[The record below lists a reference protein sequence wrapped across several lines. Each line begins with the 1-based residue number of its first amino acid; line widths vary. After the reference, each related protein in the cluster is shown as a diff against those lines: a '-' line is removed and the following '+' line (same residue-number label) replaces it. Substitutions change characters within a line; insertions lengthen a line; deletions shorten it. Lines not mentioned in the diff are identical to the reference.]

1 MSSINEPNRKR
12 GSDMANIKIV
22 TDSSVQLTPEEISQ
36 HNITVVPLTIMID
49 NTVYIDGETI
59 TRDDFMDEMAAA
71 QNLPK
76 TSQPAVG
83 TFADVFDKLT
93 ADGSEVLAIHM
104 TETISGTVNSSRQAA
119 QIAKGKVTVIDSQ
132 FTDRAMAFQ
141 VLVAA
146 EMAEAGKDMKTIL
159 DKLEQVRDNTTLV
172 LGVTNL
178 DNLVKGG
185 RLSRVSG
192 LISSFLNIKV
202 ILQLQNGELKA
213 LRKGRGMK
221 TINNFI
227 AETIAKMAKLS
238 NIKSVGIST
247 AGAKELGEDIGRRI
261 AEVLP
266 SVPILVRPTDPVIA
280 TIQGQVR
287 LQLRTTL
294 INF

>member
-71 QNLPK
+71 HNLPK

-280 TIQGQVR
+280 THTGPGAFAITYYVD
-287 LQLRTTL
+287 
-294 INF
+294 

>member
-12 GSDMANIKIV
+12 GSGMANIKIV

-119 QIAKGKVTVIDSQ
+119 QIAKGKVTVIDTQ

-280 TIQGQVR
+280 THTGPGAFAITYYVD
-287 LQLRTTL
+287 
-294 INF
+294 

>member
-1 MSSINEPNRKR
+1 MTVDEPNRKR

-280 TIQGQVR
+280 THTGPGAFAITYYVD
-287 LQLRTTL
+287 
-294 INF
+294 

>member
-1 MSSINEPNRKR
+1 
-12 GSDMANIKIV
+12 MANIKIV

-59 TRDDFMDEMAAA
+59 TRDDFMDEMAVA

-280 TIQGQVR
+280 THTGPGAFAITYYVD
-287 LQLRTTL
+287 
-294 INF
+294 

>member
-1 MSSINEPNRKR
+1 
-12 GSDMANIKIV
+12 MANIKIV

-227 AETIAKMAKLS
+227 AETIAKTAKLS

-280 TIQGQVR
+280 THTGPGAFAITYYVD
-287 LQLRTTL
+287 
-294 INF
+294 

>member
-227 AETIAKMAKLS
+227 AETIATMAKLS

-280 TIQGQVR
+280 THTGPGAFAITYYVD
-287 LQLRTTL
+287 
-294 INF
+294 

>member
-119 QIAKGKVTVIDSQ
+119 QIAKGKVTVIDTQ

-159 DKLEQVRDNTTLV
+159 DRLEQVRDNTTLV

-280 TIQGQVR
+280 THTGPGAFAITYYVD
-287 LQLRTTL
+287 
-294 INF
+294 

>member
-104 TETISGTVNSSRQAA
+104 TEAISGTVNSSRQAA

-213 LRKGRGMK
+213 VRKGRGMK

-280 TIQGQVR
+280 THTGPGAFAITYYVD
-287 LQLRTTL
+287 
-294 INF
+294 

>member
-59 TRDDFMDEMAAA
+59 TRDDFMDEMAVA

-280 TIQGQVR
+280 THTGPGAFAITYYVD
-287 LQLRTTL
+287 
-294 INF
+294 

>member
-227 AETIAKMAKLS
+227 AETIAKTAKLS

-280 TIQGQVR
+280 THTGPGAFAITYYVD
-287 LQLRTTL
+287 
-294 INF
+294 

>member
-93 ADGSEVLAIHM
+93 ADGSKVLAIHM

-227 AETIAKMAKLS
+227 AETIATMAKLS

-280 TIQGQVR
+280 THTGPGAFAITYYVD
-287 LQLRTTL
+287 
-294 INF
+294 

>member
-22 TDSSVQLTPEEISQ
+22 ADSSVQLTPEEISQ

-280 TIQGQVR
+280 THTGPGAFAITYYVD
-287 LQLRTTL
+287 
-294 INF
+294 

>member
-1 MSSINEPNRKR
+1 
-12 GSDMANIKIV
+12 MANIKIV

-159 DKLEQVRDNTTLV
+159 DKLEQVQDNTTLV

-280 TIQGQVR
+280 THTGPGAFAITYYVD
-287 LQLRTTL
+287 
-294 INF
+294 

>member
-238 NIKSVGIST
+238 NVKSVGIST

-280 TIQGQVR
+280 THTGPGAFAITYYVD
-287 LQLRTTL
+287 
-294 INF
+294 

>member
-1 MSSINEPNRKR
+1 
-12 GSDMANIKIV
+12 MANIKIV

-59 TRDDFMDEMAAA
+59 TREDFMDEMAAA

-76 TSQPAVG
+76 TSQPAIG
-83 TFADVFDKLT
+83 TFTDVFDKLT
-93 ADGSEVLAIHM
+93 ADGSQVLSIHM
-104 TETISGTVNSSRQAA
+104 TETISGTVNSVRQAA
-119 QIAKGKVTVIDSQ
+119 QLAKGDVTVIDSQ
-132 FTDRAMAFQ
+132 FTDRSMAFQ
-141 VLVAA
+141 VLAAA
-146 EMAEAGKDMKTIL
+146 EMAEAGKDMPTIL
-159 DKLEQVRDNTTLV
+159 DKLKQIRDHTILV

-202 ILQLQNGELKA
+202 VLQMEHGELKA

-221 TINNFI
+221 TINNFVT
-227 AETIAKMAKLS
+227 ETISKMAKLTDIQS
-238 NIKSVGIST
+238 IGVST
-247 AGAKELGEDIGRRI
+247 AGAKEIGEDIGRRL

-266 SVPILVRPTDPVIA
+266 NVPILVRPTDPVIA
-280 TIQGQVR
+280 THTGPGAFAI
-287 LQLRTTL
+287 TYYTD
-294 INF
+294 

>member
-1 MSSINEPNRKR
+1 
-12 GSDMANIKIV
+12 MANIKIV

-213 LRKGRGMK
+213 LRKGRGM
-221 TINNFI
+221 
-227 AETIAKMAKLS
+227 
-238 NIKSVGIST
+238 
-247 AGAKELGEDIGRRI
+247 ED
-261 AEVLP
+261 
-266 SVPILVRPTDPVIA
+266 D
-280 TIQGQVR
+280 
-287 LQLRTTL
+287 
-294 INF
+294 

>member
-1 MSSINEPNRKR
+1 MKYTATKETLNQLVADLSQMAMVIHQTHWYMR
-12 GSDMANIKIV
+12 GTNFLK
-22 TDSSVQLTPEEISQ
+22 L
-36 HNITVVPLTIMID
+36 HPLM
-49 NTVYIDGETI
+49 
-59 TRDDFMDEMAAA
+59 DDFMDEMAAA

-280 TIQGQVR
+280 THTGPGAFAITYYVD
-287 LQLRTTL
+287 
-294 INF
+294 

>member
-36 HNITVVPLTIMID
+36 HNITVGPLTSMID

-280 TIQGQVR
+280 THTGPGAFAITYYVD
-287 LQLRTTL
+287 
-294 INF
+294 

>member
-227 AETIAKMAKLS
+227 AETIAKMAKRS

-280 TIQGQVR
+280 THTGPGAIAITYYVD
-287 LQLRTTL
+287 
-294 INF
+294 

>member
-1 MSSINEPNRKR
+1 
-12 GSDMANIKIV
+12 MANIKIV

-280 TIQGQVR
+280 THTGPGAFAITYYVD
-287 LQLRTTL
+287 
-294 INF
+294 

>member
-49 NTVYIDGETI
+49 NTIYIDGETI

-280 TIQGQVR
+280 THTGPGAFAITYYVD
-287 LQLRTTL
+287 
-294 INF
+294 

>member
-1 MSSINEPNRKR
+1 
-12 GSDMANIKIV
+12 MANIKIV

-59 TRDDFMDEMAAA
+59 TRDDFMDEMAAS

-280 TIQGQVR
+280 THTGPGAFAITYYVD
-287 LQLRTTL
+287 
-294 INF
+294 

>member
-141 VLVAA
+141 VLVAD

-280 TIQGQVR
+280 THTGPGAFAITYYVD
-287 LQLRTTL
+287 
-294 INF
+294 

>member
-192 LISSFLNIKV
+192 LISSFLNI
-202 ILQLQNGELKA
+202 
-213 LRKGRGMK
+213 
-221 TINNFI
+221 
-227 AETIAKMAKLS
+227 
-238 NIKSVGIST
+238 
-247 AGAKELGEDIGRRI
+247 
-261 AEVLP
+261 
-266 SVPILVRPTDPVIA
+266 
-280 TIQGQVR
+280 
-287 LQLRTTL
+287 
-294 INF
+294 

>member
-280 TIQGQVR
+280 THTGKNAFAIMYY
-287 LQLRTTL
+287 TD
-294 INF
+294 

>member
-104 TETISGTVNSSRQAA
+104 TETISGTVDSSRQAA

-159 DKLEQVRDNTTLV
+159 DKLEQVRDSTTLV

-192 LISSFLNIKV
+192 LISSLLNIKV

-266 SVPILVRPTDPVIA
+266 SVPILMRPTDPVIA
-280 TIQGQVR
+280 THTGPGAFAITYYVD
-287 LQLRTTL
+287 
-294 INF
+294 

>member
-1 MSSINEPNRKR
+1 
-12 GSDMANIKIV
+12 MANIKIV

-76 TSQPAVG
+76 TSHPAVG

-280 TIQGQVR
+280 THTGPGAFAITYYVD
-287 LQLRTTL
+287 
-294 INF
+294 

>member
-49 NTVYIDGETI
+49 NTVYIAGETI

-185 RLSRVSG
+185 RLSRVTG

-280 TIQGQVR
+280 THTGPGAFAITYYVD
-287 LQLRTTL
+287 
-294 INF
+294 